1 LFTSRGF
8 IFFVIKDIPV
18 SNTTRRFTMRRN
30 EKNLKKYDCISD
42 DVKYVGKSV
51 LRLKI
56 LEALNEK
63 PQDMKELADGT
74 KLSYS
79 SISSNLHGLEL
90 NDMVYRKSNK
100 YYLSNSLGVQMV
112 HILEFKNI
120 VNLLDKF
127 DSIIDGHIVQMI
139 PDQSINELYL
149 LENVCLLES
158 EGVDAYKTYNFIEST
173 LNGADEI
180 QCVLPFYYETFN
192 RKLNGLVRNG
202 GVVEALISD
211 DVFDIYDEKSEIR
224 YVSRFKRKNTF
235 LLLVSNE
242 FMILG
247 FFKDDGNFDQN
258 RLLTSNS
265 SDSVKWA
272 KNLFKNF
279 KKRNV
284 R

>member
-1 LFTSRGF
+1 
-8 IFFVIKDIPV
+8 
-18 SNTTRRFTMRRN
+18 MRRN
-30 EKNLKKYDCISD
+30 EKNLKKYETISD

-56 LEALNEK
+56 LEALNEQ
-63 PQDMKELADGT
+63 PQDMKELAAST
-74 KLSYS
+74 RLSYS

-100 YYLSNSLGVQMV
+100 YYLSNILDAQMI
-112 HILEFKNI
+112 HIIEFRDI

-139 PDQSINELYL
+139 PEQSINELYL
-149 LENVCLLES
+149 LENADLLES
-158 EGVDAYKTYNFIEST
+158 DGVDAYRTYNFIESS
-173 LNGADEI
+173 LSGVEEV
-180 QCVLPFYYETFN
+180 QCILPFYYEAFN

-211 DVFDIYDEKSEIR
+211 DVFDIYDEKSDIL
-224 YVSRFKRKNTF
+224 YFFTFKRKNTF
-235 LLLVSNE
+235 LLLVSDE

-247 FFKDDGNFDQN
+247 FFRDDGNFDQN
-258 RLLTSNS
+258 RLLTSSS
-265 SDSVKWA
+265 SDSIRWA
-272 KNLFKNF
+272 KNLFRNF